1 MEISKKGRSL
11 KVIFFEY
18 LVSVTLGLVLALSLA
33 MLSVNFLTS
42 SGMIKPANYAE
53 NLILK
58 NKTKLAKSEPF
69 DASLLPSDTSYL
81 LLSNTGKTLKSN
93 MSQATQ
99 REARQFHTENF
110 NNTAASSYLEFK
122 RKNGYVIIHYT
133 LQPHYA
139 NKWLEKYFPSV
150 NILFATLLVIF
161 CVVTI
166 LLITLFWAKRLTKQL
181 APILEASK
189 KISQQDLDFEMPYS
203 KVSEFNLVINGLEEM
218 KVALSNALASKWR
231 IEEQRK
237 EQVAVLTHDLK
248 TPIAIAQGNA
258 QLLKETK
265 MTSEQQMYVTYILKN
280 SQRIADY
287 AQALMVT
294 NTTADL
300 TKVELIEMQSRAV
313 ADKIIEIAT
322 EIVATSS
329 LKLHQKI
336 AVEQRS
342 LFIDMKLL
350 ERAVQNVLANVLT
363 YAPEDSVLELQLK
376 TTPDQL
382 DLRIVDQ
389 GPGFSAAD
397 LVHGKE
403 RFYRGDKSRHSP
415 KNYGLGL
422 FTVAQIMK
430 LHQGELIL
438 ENQKNHH
445 GAQVIIKFPLSI
457 ADDN

>member
-42 SGMIKPANYAE
+42 SGMIKPADYAE

-99 REARQFHTENF
+99 REARQFHTGNF

-237 EQVAVLTHDLK
+237 EQVAALTHDLK
-248 TPIAIAQGNA
+248 TPIAIVQGNA

-265 MTSEQQMYVTYILKN
+265 MTSEQQMYVAYILKN

-313 ADKIIEIAT
+313 ADKIIEVAT

-336 AVEQRS
+336 AVEQRL

-350 ERAVQNVLANVLT
+350 ERAVQNVLANALT

-382 DLRIVDQ
+382 ELRIVDQ
-389 GPGFSAAD
+389 GPGFSVAD
-397 LVHGKE
+397 LVHGKK

-445 GAQVIIKFPLSI
+445 GAQVILKFPLSI

>member
-42 SGMIKPANYAE
+42 SGIIKPADYAE

-99 REARQFHTENF
+99 REARQFHTGNF

-237 EQVAVLTHDLK
+237 EQVAALTHDLK
-248 TPIAIAQGNA
+248 TPIAIVQGNA

-265 MTSEQQMYVTYILKN
+265 MTSEQQMYVAYILKN

-350 ERAVQNVLANVLT
+350 ERAVQNVLANALT

-382 DLRIVDQ
+382 ELRIVDQ

-397 LVHGKE
+397 LVHGKK

-445 GAQVIIKFPLSI
+445 GAQVILKFPLSI